1 MRAKRSQITV
11 FIILGVVIFTIIGL
25 LFYLKTYVKSKQFTE
40 EQQKTTDVF
49 NVQGKYST
57 YMQACLDQTAKQ
69 AVALVGMQGGVIYEY
84 QANGTKPFLGPKK
97 YNYGEYVLPFVV
109 SKELNTYN
117 GKEEIVNVSY
127 GIFSPDFSLS
137 IEGHPGVP
145 EYPYSI
151 TKLIAD
157 PKKIESIYT
166 QSFGNV
172 LISPLPPLCDYYGS
186 NAANQTGAIFSCE
199 TYDSK
204 RKSDNDNIQ
213 EYLQAYIKNTWKKC
227 VALDA
232 LPEFE
237 NSSLQSGNVTITVTF
252 APTSV
257 AVDGL
262 YPIIGKIQG
271 KETTLSLEQFHST
284 INVRMQQIHELAE
297 RLIKADTNNIF
308 FNIVRDANE
317 LSDCKELGKETKV
330 VTCLKEEMGVIKYRD
345 VCGSLCKKQG
355 KFDDI
360 VLIQDNASTI
370 NGKPFVFAFA
380 VQNRYPALDYVT
392 AIKVTEGETVYFDDE
407 NVKGYDPDED
417 DHSEFDFMA
426 NRYIYGGWK
435 VDYDEVAAERT
446 DVGAVLDPKL
456 VIDANQRT
464 ASYTTKT
471 NGLDIGMHIIQIQV
485 CDNEG
490 LCDFQNVEVTVD
502 AESP

>member
-11 FIILGVVIFTIIGL
+11 FIVLGIVIFIIIGL

-49 NVQGKYST
+49 NIQGKYST

-69 AVALVGMQGGVIYEY
+69 AVALVGMQGGVIYDYE
-84 QANGTKPFLGPKK
+84 ANGTKPFLGPNK
-97 YNYGEYVLPFVV
+97 YSYGQYVLPFEFP
-109 SKELNTYN
+109 KEINAYD
-117 GKEEIVNVSY
+117 GKEEIINVSY
-127 GIFSPDFSLS
+127 GIFAPDFSLS

-145 EYPYSI
+145 DYPFGV
-151 TKLIAD
+151 TKLIGD
-157 PKKIESIYT
+157 PTQIDKAYS

-172 LISPLPPLCDYYGS
+172 LLNPLAPLCDYYGA

-204 RKSDNDNIQ
+204 RKADNDNIQ
-213 EYLQAYIKNTWKKC
+213 EYLQAYITNAWKEC
-227 VALDA
+227 VSLDT

-237 NSSLQSGNVTITVTF
+237 NSTMQSGNVTVSVTF

-257 AVDGL
+257 AVDGI
-262 YPIIGKIQG
+262 YPIIGEISG

-284 INVRMQQIHELAE
+284 VNVRLQQIHELAE
-297 RLIKADTNNIF
+297 RLIKEDTNNIF

-317 LSDCKELGKETKV
+317 LDDCKEPGKEAEV
-330 VTCLKEEMGVIKYRD
+330 VTCLKEDMQVTKYRD
-345 VCGSLCKKQG
+345 VCESLCKKYG

-360 VLIQDNASTI
+360 ILIQDNASTI

-380 VQNRYPALDYVT
+380 IQNRYPALDYIAPIT
-392 AIKVTEGETVYFDDE
+392 VTEGDTVSFEDE
-407 NVKGYDPDED
+407 DVRGYDPDED
-417 DHSEFDFMA
+417 DHNEYDFMD
-426 NRYIYGGWK
+426 NRYIYGQWK
-435 VDYDEVAAERT
+435 VDYDEVAGVKT
-446 DVGAVLDPKL
+446 NVGAVTDGFSFGTN
-456 VIDANQRT
+456 DRT

-471 NGLDIGMHIIQIQV
+471 DGSDVGTHTVQIQV

-490 LCDFQNVEVTVD
+490 LCDFEIVDVTV
-502 AESP
+502 ESASP